1 MNYHPQ
7 NLEIVTGLTILDPKK
22 ISIKILIY
30 LKINTDKIVY

>member
-7 NLEIVTGLTILDPKK
+7 NLEIVTGLTILDLKK